1 MRENRSSR
9 ELSVVC
15 FFVSCFTNQRTIGQK
30 EESVLNIIAN
40 RNISYFQANLF
51 SKCDSREEEIRK
63 LTNTERDYFIL
74 MFRERFSFYVLLS
87 TCLCCNKRITAI
99 FHTV

>member
-30 EESVLNIIAN
+30 GESVLNIIAN

-51 SKCDSREEEIRK
+51 SKCDSDSREEEIRK
-63 LTNTERDYFIL
+63 LTNT
-74 MFRERFSFYVLLS
+74 
-87 TCLCCNKRITAI
+87 
-99 FHTV
+99 